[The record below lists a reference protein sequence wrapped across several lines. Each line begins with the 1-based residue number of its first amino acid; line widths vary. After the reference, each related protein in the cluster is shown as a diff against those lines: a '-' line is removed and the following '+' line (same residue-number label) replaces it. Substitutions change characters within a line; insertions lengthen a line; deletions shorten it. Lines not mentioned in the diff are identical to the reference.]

1 MNPLRKEIIYNTPLP
16 ISPVAPYLQ
25 EIMDKELGTADKKT
39 QEVFVPAIGG
49 KWKLKK
55 K

>member
-1 MNPLRKEIIYNTPLP
+1 MNPIKKEIKYNTPLP

-25 EIMDKELGTADKKT
+25 KILDDELGIADKKT
-39 QEVFVPAIGG
+39 QAVFAPTIGG